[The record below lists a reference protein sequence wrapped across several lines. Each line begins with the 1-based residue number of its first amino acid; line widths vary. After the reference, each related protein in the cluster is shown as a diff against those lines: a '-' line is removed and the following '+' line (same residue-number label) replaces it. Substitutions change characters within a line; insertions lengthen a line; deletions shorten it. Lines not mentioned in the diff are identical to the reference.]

1 MRIKLKDIDIK
12 NRICFFFDDMINI
25 KNLGLNKLKINE
37 NSYKNILFIKL
48 DMLRSKILNL

>member
-1 MRIKLKDIDIK
+1 MRIKLKYIDIK

-37 NSYKNILFIKL
+37 NSYKNIFIY
-48 DMLRSKILNL
+48 